1 VHLLIGHWKK
11 GLAREEQHPP
21 LEKIGFPVASRKAG
35 QMFTI
40 GS

>member
-1 VHLLIGHWKK
+1 LLIGHWKK

-21 LEKIGFPVASRKAG
+21 LTKIGRMGGRRKAG
-35 QMFTI
+35 QMFTF

>member
-1 VHLLIGHWKK
+1 MRLLIGHWKK

-21 LEKIGFPVASRKAG
+21 SAKIGLPVPQRKAG
-35 QMFTI
+35 QMFTF